1 MPLSVYTQYRD
12 YFEDYG
18 VFLDLLFLLTTLRPI
33 IFRSYPDS
41 PDGPPILPG
50 AVSAYLVESLDL
62 RPNVIAQLWS
72 ALRPFIHDL
81 LDRDWVQR
89 HDDHF
94 RLHARENNVGQ
105 LSSHHTCQLKL
116 LLIYIFPFIHSRSR
130 QSRAACSALYSS
142 GMHR

>member
-33 IFRSYPDS
+33 IFRSYPES

-62 RPNVIAQLWS
+62 RPNVVAQLWT

-81 LDRDWVQR
+81 LDRDWGQR

-94 RLHARENNVGQ
+94 RLRARENNVGQ
-105 LSSHHTCQLKL
+105 SISPHLQADTFID
-116 LLIYIFPFIHSRSR
+116 IYIPVRSLQELPISNR
-130 QSRAACSALYSS
+130 L
-142 GMHR
+142 